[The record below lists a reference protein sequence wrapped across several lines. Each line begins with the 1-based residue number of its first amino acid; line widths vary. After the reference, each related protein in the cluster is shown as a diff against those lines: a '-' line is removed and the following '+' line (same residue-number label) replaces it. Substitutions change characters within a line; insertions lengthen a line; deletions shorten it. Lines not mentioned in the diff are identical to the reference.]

1 MERKLKVKLST
12 FQTSLTFNEW
22 VEKYNVSSGYIE
34 PTKYYQGNAG
44 SPRITM
50 DTRLEMQLSRKH
62 KPDPIAT
69 RIGKAFSKIVTTI
82 KSPFQS

>member
-50 DTRLEMQLSRKH
+50 DTRLEMQLSRKQ
-62 KPDPIAT
+62 KPDPFLK
-69 RIGKAFSKIVTTI
+69 RIGNACEKFISKM
-82 KSPFQS
+82 F

>member
-50 DTRLEMQLSRKH
+50 DTKFEMQLSKRD
-62 KPDPIAT
+62 KPDPLLQ
-69 RIGKAFSKIVTTI
+69 RISRLFGEIVSSI
-82 KSPFQS
+82 KS

>member
-50 DTRLEMQLSRKH
+50 DTKFEMRLS
-62 KPDPIAT
+62 KPDPIAN
-69 RIGKAFSKIVTTI
+69 RISRVFTKIVTYI
-82 KSPFQS
+82 KSPF